1 MFFSERDA
9 VRVIIDSPILHHKV
23 TETDEDGKEE
33 TQIDDPGDVHFDY
46 DKEKN
51 EKNKLRLVFKV
62 FYKSTLFLNVK
73 QRPFITSLKTLL
85 FLFIYSLLN
94 INPALII
101 GHFEKNNILL
111 TLFDHVKFF
120 GQLKK

>member
-46 DKEKN
+46 DKEKK
-51 EKNKLRLVFKV
+51 EKK
-62 FYKSTLFLNVK
+62 
-73 QRPFITSLKTLL
+73 KTETR
-85 FLFIYSLLN
+85 F
-94 INPALII
+94 
-101 GHFEKNNILL
+101 
-111 TLFDHVKFF
+111 
-120 GQLKK
+120 

>member
-33 TQIDDPGDVHFDY
+33 TQIGDLGDVHFDY
-46 DKEKN
+46 DEEKN

-62 FYKSTLFLNVK
+62 FSKSTRSLMSK
-73 QRPFITSLKTLL
+73 KTS
-85 FLFIYSLLN
+85 I
-94 INPALII
+94 
-101 GHFEKNNILL
+101 
-111 TLFDHVKFF
+111 
-120 GQLKK
+120 